1 MVTTVMEPQWEGPPN
16 CPSAAT
22 MAGKAAGSPC
32 SWDSGAPADL
42 GLSCY
47 QRFSSHL
54 VGCTLVW
61 LLPVSLST
69 AGHIP
74 WWQGRRCPSSR
85 WGWGLGPCSMHSPG
99 SPQAPACCRP
109 PATPAPRQFFFRC
122 LHATDRSTPCP
133 ATCPAAGS
141 CLWSPLQ
148 TSWSSRRTRGTRRP
162 PPRASILIHL
172 RPPAVPP
179 LWNLAVSLGV
189 CRAGGWVSLL
199 SE

>member
-47 QRFSSHL
+47 QCFSSHL

-69 AGHIP
+69 AGDIP
-74 WWQGRRCPSSR
+74 CWQDRCCPSSR
-85 WGWGLGPCSMHSPG
+85 WGWSLSLRSMQSPC

-109 PATPAPRQFFFRC
+109 LAAPAPRQRFFRY
-122 LHATDRSTPCP
+122 LHTCALHP
-133 ATCPAAGS
+133 APQLGPADGHYCA
-141 CLWSPLQ
+141 
-148 TSWSSRRTRGTRRP
+148 
-162 PPRASILIHL
+162 H
-172 RPPAVPP
+172 
-179 LWNLAVSLGV
+179 
-189 CRAGGWVSLL
+189 GGPGAHCTHHQMLPY
-199 SE
+199 